1 MGVHTVIS
9 QMAADALNIPIEK
22 IELVSSDT
30 ALAGD
35 SGSVSASRMFDGFRD
50 FVIGLQTLRFDIK
63 TLPHQEGHIAYLQMS
78 LNLIAVHQ
86 LARDQ
91 GHVWSIKQSQLYA
104 LLDRLEE
111 DELIRSVIIP
121 GDSRPNRKEYHLT
134 PAGEQRFAEWLE
146 KPVSHSRDIRIE
158 FLAKLYFALPAGST
172 VALDLLAA
180 QEEVCLGW
188 LHQSQRSAES
198 APAAST
204 YGKMVFDYRI
214 GQIQA
219 TLSWIQATRAEI
231 QSGKK

>member
-1 MGVHTVIS
+1 MPRQQAPLSLEFIMLGFIKQAPIHGYDLYKRLTEF
-9 QMAADALNIPIEK
+9 DA
-22 IELVSSDT
+22 
-30 ALAGD
+30 
-35 SGSVSASRMFDGFRD
+35 
-50 FVIGLQTLRFDIK
+50 
-63 TLPHQEGHIAYLQMS
+63 IA
-78 LNLIAVHQ
+78 
-86 LARDQ
+86 
-91 GHVWSIKQSQLYA
+91 HVWSIKQSQLYA

-134 PAGEQRFAEWLE
+134 PAGEHRVAEWLE

-219 TLSWIQATRAEI
+219 TLSWIRATRAEI
-231 QSGKK
+231 QSDKK